1 MDSIKREINVSPI
14 KEAHNGEL
22 GDFYCVEG
30 YVTAGTQA
38 GNAFFDTIYI
48 QDSTGGINIFPVAGI
63 DLKLGQ
69 KVRVTGLVS
78 EYEGEKE
85 IDLETIEL
93 IDESINLVDPTK
105 LSTGDAA
112 KKENEGLLISVTGKV
127 VEILEYS

>member
-1 MDSIKREINVSPI
+1 MKLQASLDNYNDLQYTNYNIALNILDSIKREINVSPI

-38 GNAFFDTIYI
+38 ESFLWYNLY

-93 IDESINLVDPTK
+93 IWM
-105 LSTGDAA
+105 
-112 KKENEGLLISVTGKV
+112 KV
-127 VEILEYS
+127 